1 MRPMIPSFE
10 FRRRARQAM
19 KPVMSVLILVALIA
33 SLPSLI
39 SSAVTLMAD
48 ADPAT
53 LLNTFSDRLT
63 QVVEKHG
70 LTQPPV
76 TGEIVVDKAQLE
88 ADVLAV
94 QEAYFADV
102 KTFAK
107 EKGPLVLGLSLMV
120 MIASPVLMLGM
131 INAMLHALR
140 KKEFTAGIALS
151 RARYLFKALGLELLI
166 AVKLFVWMLP
176 GTLLMV
182 LSLFL
187 PPTLTA
193 LVAIVGLV
201 ATIVMGVRAGYSY
214 SLSVFVLADEPQTR
228 VRDCIRRSREVM
240 QGRRMEMFSLE
251 ISFIGWQLLL
261 SMVQSFLLGF
271 GAIIGLTLGM
281 FAALFLDVYTHCAKA
296 AFYQEYAVGPIT
308 APEAEEAPKEDEL
321 N

>member
-19 KPVMSVLILVALIA
+19 RPVMSVLILVALIV

-39 SSAVTLMAD
+39 SNAVMIMAD
-48 ADPAT
+48 ADPAS
-53 LLNTFSDRLT
+53 LLNTFSDRLM
-63 QVVEKHG
+63 QVAEKHG

-102 KTFAK
+102 KTFAE
-107 EKGPLVLGLSLMV
+107 EKGLLVLGLSLMV

-131 INAMLHALR
+131 INALLHALR
-140 KKEFTAGIALS
+140 GKEFTAGIALS
-151 RARYLFKALGLELLI
+151 RAKYILKALGLELLI

-193 LVAIVGLV
+193 LVATVGFV

-228 VRDCIRRSREVM
+228 IRDCIRRSREVM
-240 QGRRMEMFSLE
+240 QGRRMELFSLE
-251 ISFIGWQLLL
+251 ISFIGWKLLL

-281 FAALFLDVYTHCAKA
+281 FASLFLDVYTNCAKA
-296 AFYQEYAVGPIT
+296 AFYQEYVVGPIT
-308 APEAEEAPKEDEL
+308 PPEEEESPEEDAL